1 MNSPPVRGRRQWDA
15 TDAETMSFA
24 PPAAGLNRP
33 SRPLIS
39 FYCHLMLEFVV
50 VVNGVPGAGK
60 TTLAAPLAE
69 ALDLP
74 LVGKDA
80 LKEALFDSV
89 NGRISRQAL
98 GPITGLPV
106 IVVRTDRDVDVA
118 TLAAQIDSLRVEGRP
133 A

>member
-1 MNSPPVRGRRQWDA
+1 
-15 TDAETMSFA
+15 
-24 PPAAGLNRP
+24 
-33 SRPLIS
+33 
-39 FYCHLMLEFVV
+39 MLEFVV
-50 VVNGVPGAGK
+50 VVNGVPGAGT